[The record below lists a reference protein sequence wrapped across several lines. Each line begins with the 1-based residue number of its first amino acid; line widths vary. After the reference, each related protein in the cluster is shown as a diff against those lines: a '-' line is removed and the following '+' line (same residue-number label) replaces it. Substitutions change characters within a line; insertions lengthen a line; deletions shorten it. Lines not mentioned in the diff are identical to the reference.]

1 MLITEESAGEKK
13 REKSTRSCEVISFF
27 FFNNVARLAIGYYI

>member
-1 MLITEESAGEKK
+1 MLERRREKK
-13 REKSTRSCEVISFF
+13 ALDLVKLFHF